1 MQGVMQA
8 CYAED
13 VDKDYNF
20 FEFEDKSVANNYS
33 LEQLKAETKAMEE
46 EDEFKELLKLA
57 MEENS
62 V

>member
-1 MQGVMQA
+1 MQA
-8 CYAED
+8 LCAED

-33 LEQLKAETKAMEE
+33 LDQLKAETKAMEE
-46 EDEFKELLKLA
+46 GDDEFKELLKLA
-57 MEENS
+57 MEANP

>member
-1 MQGVMQA
+1 MQA
-8 CYAED
+8 YYAED

-33 LEQLKAETKAMEE
+33 LDQLKEETKAMEE
-46 EDEFKELLKLA
+46 EDDEFKELLKLA
-57 MEENS
+57 MEANP